1 MRSGGSPP
9 LDHDA
14 RTRCRSRRG
23 NHGAW
28 SIASKPRRGRVGGWA
43 LKGTWQPPRARLMR
57 LRCSAPPCGQ
67 SSSRRRASFRWCW
80 LRPRSNS
87 LASPTRPECAV
98 TPSTPADLAAA
109 AKRRPIDWPFNPR
122 KTSAVG
128 EALAGRS
135 AVSPAMRLHKQLD
148 QQLIEFL
155 VARDDAFVATA
166 RRFPGFTQL
175 QTVQGA
181 RTGQGV
187 ASVALSH
194 PLGRGGGMHL
204 QVADDLLNLRRG
216 LANARRGFPL
226 LRKLT

>member
-1 MRSGGSPP
+1 
-9 LDHDA
+9 
-14 RTRCRSRRG
+14 
-23 NHGAW
+23 
-28 SIASKPRRGRVGGWA
+28 
-43 LKGTWQPPRARLMR
+43 
-57 LRCSAPPCGQ
+57 
-67 SSSRRRASFRWCW
+67 
-80 LRPRSNS
+80 
-87 LASPTRPECAV
+87 
-98 TPSTPADLAAA
+98 
-109 AKRRPIDWPFNPR
+109 
-122 KTSAVG
+122 
-128 EALAGRS
+128 
-135 AVSPAMRLHKQLD
+135 MRLHKQLD